1 MNAKEEA
8 SDLPKTQAKANAWKT
23 RKTVPKGVHSHR
35 QKILMSPIFQFPRLC
50 GPGGSPY
57 TFKRVHPEETSSPLC
72 QHQISPS
79 TESAVKTEDNG
90 TLVLTVGVKA
100 NKHPIKQAV
109 KLHDIDVTKAR
120 YPDKA

>member
-1 MNAKEEA
+1 M
-8 SDLPKTQAKANAWKT
+8 
-23 RKTVPKGVHSHR
+23 
-35 QKILMSPIFQFPRLC
+35 
-50 GPGGSPY
+50 
-57 TFKRVHPEETSSPLC
+57 
-72 QHQISPS
+72 
-79 TESAVKTEDNG
+79 KTEDNG